1 VLVGGVP
8 VGSVED
14 DDPDLAGGRGCA
26 GCGLVWIFR
35 FGLLRFLKMAFVLSA
50 ESAVAWEVVEWVGGH
65 AAPWAPGE
73 KTFALDESALLLAR
87 LVIAMVVLVSQELA
101 VSVSCPVESLQTI
114 VEVPGWMIDLGNLLQ
129 ARMASLLSDNW

>member
-1 VLVGGVP
+1 MMILIWLGAVVVQVVASFGSSGLADGGVHLALVEVLV
-8 VGSVED
+8 
-14 DDPDLAGGRGCA
+14 
-26 GCGLVWIFR
+26 
-35 FGLLRFLKMAFVLSA
+35 RFLKMAFVLSA